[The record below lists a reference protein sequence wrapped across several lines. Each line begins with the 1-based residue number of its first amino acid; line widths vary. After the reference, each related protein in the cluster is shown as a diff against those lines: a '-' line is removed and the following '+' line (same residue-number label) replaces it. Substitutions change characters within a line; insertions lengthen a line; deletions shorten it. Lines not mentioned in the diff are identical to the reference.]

1 MQREIS
7 WFLSSNPALGAQNVS
22 KNGSYFEIY
31 LQEPFSLP
39 SNCTNVTCELQSAVV
54 WNSQFNITTG
64 INDLFYYSTT
74 LIAGGGTTDHV
85 VVLDAG
91 NYDLTSLNLALQILM
106 RAATP
111 DVAPGGFNLGLR
123 GAYAV
128 IELIIRPGGTRYISR
143 IQMGQ
148 PQDCSR
154 IIGFLPQDLLWTIP
168 PVVGTGLFFFSDL
181 APAIKDGVRD
191 WFLSTT
197 LVNRGIRINSTFNSV
212 LATLNFA
219 DCPPGS
225 QLLFEPPNPKPVF
238 TDLSGGTIGFVA
250 SYLTDVATG
259 LPVNTNGEYWSF
271 IAILRYEI
279 PIAVPKVIV
288 AQEGAGS
295 KKRKLFSLH

>member
-39 SNCTNVTCELQSAVV
+39 SNATNVTCELNSAVV
-54 WNSQFNITTG
+54 WNSQYNITTG
-64 INDLFYYSTT
+64 VNDLFYYSTT
-74 LIAGGGTTDHV
+74 PIAGGAQTDHV
-85 VVLDAG
+85 VEIPSG
-91 NYDLTSLNLALQILM
+91 NYDLTLLSFELSALIL
-106 RAATP
+106 AATP
-111 DVAPGGFNLGLR
+111 TVAPGSLALGLR

-128 IELIIRPGGTRYISR
+128 LELLIRPGGTRYISR
-143 IQMGQ
+143 VQMGQ
-148 PQDCSR
+148 PQDCSQ
-154 IIGFLPQDLLWTIP
+154 IIGFLPQDLVWTL
-168 PVVGTGLFFFSDL
+168 PVVVNNSQDFISDL

-212 LATLNFA
+212 LATINFS
-219 DCPPGS
+219 DCPPGC

-279 PIAVPKVIV
+279 PIAIPKVIV